1 MLEKKENEVK
11 ENVPYQFTASPLNL
25 LFVLDSDCLKM
36 LNILIQEES
45 FWRSK
50 KQLVDGYFFK
60 SLNDLK
66 EDMFMGNDQD
76 VRLTLEAL
84 YINGLIDIINQGEQM
99 KASRFKINFEKIV
112 EIDKISILEVKKFFP
127 KIYRLKRGSKCSYVD
142 RKDVSSI
149 EQGVSKLST
158 NCTSDSTPKLYN
170 KDKINNKDKIEKI
183 ENNIIDDII
192 IFETQ
197 REKDSNNNK
206 STSIGLIDDS
216 KVKQEIDASATK
228 AAAQTIEQEKRPIT
242 NINNLRLKLNQNFNR
257 FEREKFYESLYSYST
272 VELEDIGKMAPNL
285 PMRLNDTERR
295 DFMLH
300 ATTALKGK
308 RAS

>member
-1 MLEKKENEVK
+1 MLEKKGNEVK

-84 YINGLIDIINQGEQM
+84 YVNGLIDIINQGEQM

-142 RKDVSSI
+142 RKGVGSI
-149 EQGVSKLST
+149 EPVVLKLST
-158 NCTSDSTPKLYN
+158 ICTSDSTSKLYN
-170 KDKINNKDKIEKI
+170 KDKLNNKDKI
-183 ENNIIDDII
+183 ENNIIDDIFI
-192 IFETQ
+192 VETQ
-197 REKDSNNNK
+197 REKDSNNPK
-206 STSIGLIDDS
+206 ITSKGIIDDS
-216 KVKQEIDASATK
+216 KGKQEIDASATK
-228 AAAQTIEQEKRPIT
+228 TAAQIIEPPKGQI
-242 NINNLRLKLNQNFNR
+242 INGDRLVIKLNKDFTMLD
-257 FEREKFYESLYSYST
+257 REDFYMNLNTYST
-272 VELEDIGKMAPNL
+272 EDLNELRKRL
-285 PMRLNDTERR
+285 PTIPIIMTDDEKGHIQYHSLI
-295 DFMLH
+295 
-300 ATTALKGK
+300 ALKK
-308 RAS
+308 KAS